1 MESGQWEDCSLSL
14 EADSDSEDVNLQ
26 LQSERKGT
34 EENGNQQ
41 TAEVVN
47 SVVVISL
54 FSLSI
59 YKELQKTLNDSINKL
74 NGATKRNSFRAKHWK
89 KKIKNHFHKIATDKK
104 VFCSLESFTIE
115 NLKYLLGTDEN
126 KTIYNEIDSTILKE
140 SIVALLKKQ

>member
-1 MESGQWEDCSLSL
+1 MYISHLFILLPAVESGQWEDCSLSL
-14 EADSDSEDVNLQ
+14 EADSDSENVNLQ

-74 NGATKRNSFRAKHWK
+74 IGGTK
-89 KKIKNHFHKIATDKK
+89 KKHGIVLELNTAKRKSKTTFTKLPRIKKAF
-104 VFCSLESFTIE
+104 
-115 NLKYLLGTDEN
+115 
-126 KTIYNEIDSTILKE
+126 
-140 SIVALLKKQ
+140 